1 MFYSYLRSKT
11 RNRSSVGPL
20 KEDEKVVSSDSGM
33 ATILNKF
40 FTTVFTIENE
50 TLPDQTPCRAPENLV
65 DMSFPEA
72 IVKEKIH
79 RLKPDSAFG
88 PDQIGPRILQA
99 TSDVLCFP
107 LSVVFRKSLDEGVVP
122 DDWKKGNITPIF
134 KSGSRMSAGNYR
146 PVSLTSI
153 VCKIMESIIR
163 DNIVLHLVK
172 YELIKDSQHGFMSA
186 KSCQTNLI
194 EYLDTL
200 TKLVDEGHNIDVIY
214 LDFAKAFDKVPHRR
228 LLQKMEMHGISG
240 KVVSWIQS
248 WLTGRM
254 QRVVLNGS
262 ASEWRPVTSGVP
274 QGSVLGPVCL
284 VIFINDLDDV
294 LDLVGGFV
302 SKFADDTKFGRII
315 RTEEDQ
321 IKMQNDIEKLM
332 EWAETWQM
340 DLNSKKCKVMHFGRT
355 NPKFNYCMGGY
366 APAGTVL
373 ESVQEEKD
381 IGVIVSDS
389 LKPSAQCI
397 KAAAKA
403 NSILGQMCCRSFH
416 YRDKYTWVPLYK
428 KYVRHHLEFSV
439 QAWSPWFAKDID
451 LIEQV
456 QKRAVNMIVGL
467 KARTYDGKLREI
479 NLTSLHER
487 RLRGDV
493 IQVWKYMHKQNPG
506 GDKLFKMSNEQ
517 HLRSSRHTSKPWNI
531 SRSDAKL
538 EVRKNFFTVRVI
550 DKWNSLTHEVQNS
563 KDLNTFKN
571 NYDAFQ
577 RRTNS
582 SF

>member
-1 MFYSYLRSKT
+1 
-11 RNRSSVGPL
+11 
-20 KEDEKVVSSDSGM
+20 
-33 ATILNKF
+33 
-40 FTTVFTIENE
+40 
-50 TLPDQTPCRAPENLV
+50 
-65 DMSFPEA
+65 
-72 IVKEKIH
+72 
-79 RLKPDSAFG
+79 
-88 PDQIGPRILQA
+88 
-99 TSDVLCFP
+99 
-107 LSVVFRKSLDEGVVP
+107 
-122 DDWKKGNITPIF
+122 
-134 KSGSRMSAGNYR
+134 
-146 PVSLTSI
+146 
-153 VCKIMESIIR
+153 
-163 DNIVLHLVK
+163 
-172 YELIKDSQHGFMSA
+172 
-186 KSCQTNLI
+186 
-194 EYLDTL
+194 
-200 TKLVDEGHNIDVIY
+200 
-214 LDFAKAFDKVPHRR
+214 
-228 LLQKMEMHGISG
+228 
-240 KVVSWIQS
+240 
-248 WLTGRM
+248 
-254 QRVVLNGS
+254 
-262 ASEWRPVTSGVP
+262 
-274 QGSVLGPVCL
+274 
-284 VIFINDLDDV
+284 
-294 LDLVGGFV
+294 
-302 SKFADDTKFGRII
+302 
-315 RTEEDQ
+315 
-321 IKMQNDIEKLM
+321 
-332 EWAETWQM
+332 
-340 DLNSKKCKVMHFGRT
+340 
-355 NPKFNYCMGGY
+355 
-366 APAGTVL
+366 
-373 ESVQEEKD
+373 
-381 IGVIVSDS
+381 
-389 LKPSAQCI
+389 
-397 KAAAKA
+397 
-403 NSILGQMCCRSFH
+403 MCCRSFH